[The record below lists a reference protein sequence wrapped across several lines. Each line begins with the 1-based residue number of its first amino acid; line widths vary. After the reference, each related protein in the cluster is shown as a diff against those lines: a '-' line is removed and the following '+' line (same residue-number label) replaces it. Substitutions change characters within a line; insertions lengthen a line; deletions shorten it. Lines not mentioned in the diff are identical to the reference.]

1 MAEVEGAGGVSKTPL
16 PSEKAKVVSNN
27 LTLDGYI
34 KNSGLQQALT
44 TLNGLEKT
52 VMAELGKLITD
63 NSQGVTKE
71 AFKLSRL
78 QAYVRQDPKRIDE
91 LSQMFTVFQGLI
103 DSVKTAKAKAESDY
117 RKQNA
122 TNEFRSEYDV
132 RDTYSNATSAGDQAK
147 AGSIKEIEQTLSKY
161 CDLYKLPQA
170 KQNLPE
176 LIGYFSRDTNLSNN
190 IQKIQEESKKAQQ
203 KTNAQV
209 DKALGGVKKISAA
222 STYVAGD
229 DTFLRSE
236 YATDKGGA
244 TQLGKSIGTL
254 RNYIESLSKV
264 MRESLKGTM
273 LAQADWTKPL
283 DARQMAMLPS
293 TIQERLKEAQNN
305 YAKYKGML
313 DGLANVANSIP
324 EDSVFDYEYSKA
336 MLETYNSVLDG
347 EEALK
352 QMQDVV
358 KDYELKSQAGQLRD
372 VNQYLN
378 IRV

>member
-34 KNSGLQQALT
+34 KNDGLRQALT

-63 NSQGVTKE
+63 NSQGVTKK
-71 AFKLSRL
+71 AFDLSRL

-103 DSVKTAKAKAESDY
+103 DSVKTAKNKAVYDYGKQYANNES
-117 RKQNA
+117 
-122 TNEFRSEYDV
+122 YDV
-132 RDTYSNATSAGDQAK
+132 ENFYSNVTSVGKQAK
-147 AGSIKEIEQTLSKY
+147 ADSIKEIEQTLSKY

-176 LIGYFSRDTNLSNN
+176 LMGYFSRDTNLSNN

-209 DKALGGVKKISAA
+209 DKELGGAKKISAA

-236 YATDKGGA
+236 YANTKGGA

-336 MLETYNSVLDG
+336 MLGTYNSVLDG

-358 KDYELKSQAGQLRD
+358 KDYELKSQAGQLKD

>member
-1 MAEVEGAGGVSKTPL
+1 MAEVEGTGGVSKTPL
-16 PSEKAKVVSNN
+16 PSVKAKVISNN

-34 KNSGLQQALT
+34 KNDGLRQALT

-52 VMAELGKLITD
+52 VMTELGQLITD
-63 NSQGVTKE
+63 NSQGVTKK
-71 AFKLSRL
+71 AFDLSRL

-103 DSVKTAKAKAESDY
+103 DSVKTAKNKAVYDYGKQYANNES
-117 RKQNA
+117 
-122 TNEFRSEYDV
+122 YDV
-132 RDTYSNATSAGDQAK
+132 ENFYSNVTSVGKQAK
-147 AGSIKEIEQTLSKY
+147 ADSIKEIEQTLSKY

-176 LIGYFSRDTNLSNN
+176 LMGYFERDTNLSNN

-209 DKALGGVKKISAA
+209 DKALGGAKKISAA

-236 YATDKGGA
+236 YATSKGGA

-254 RNYIESLSKV
+254 RNYIESLGKV
-264 MRESLKGTM
+264 MKDSLKGTM

-305 YAKYKGML
+305 YAKYKGIL

-336 MLETYNSVLDG
+336 MLGTYNSVLDG

-352 QMQDVV
+352 KMQDVV

-378 IRV
+378 VRV